1 MSQLKLIALGSSVT
15 SQTNV
20 SSCYREMERLEQERK
35 MKELEELRRKVWTR
49 SQNVHKPYKTDQKV
63 YIANPDKELGRLALP
78 FVKKFVPSKT
88 NFCLGVEG
96 SGSYFL
102 SCKYT
107 FFNCCMLLVLILVVL
122 LHYMLL
128 CHTVG
133 LKSDAKCS

>member
-1 MSQLKLIALGSSVT
+1 
-15 SQTNV
+15 
-20 SSCYREMERLEQERK
+20 MERLEQERK
-35 MKELEELRRKVWTR
+35 MKELEELRRKVWTW
-49 SQNVHKPYKTDQKV
+49 SQIVRKPYKTEQKV
-63 YIANPDKELGRLALP
+63 YIANPDKEELGRLALS
-78 FVKKFVPSKT
+78 FVIKFAASK
-88 NFCLGVEG
+88 NKFCIGVEG

-133 LKSDAKCS
+133 LKSDAKCSW